1 MIIVANYVWLIC
13 GLLEYL
19 NFIDLSNFVTSRTS
33 EDRGVSSLATEP
45 TFFAMQLFLFSYTV
59 VAFRNYKLRVSEC
72 ILLFLNF
79 LAVLFI
85 AKSTMGLLYDFGV
98 LVFFTLFWFSKRPFL
113 ALFTL
118 ILTTMMIFLIGT
130 IQQNDDIRIYQVLNT
145 LFQGG
150 IFNLF
155 YSDASINGRIQ
166 DIIVP
171 GYYFI
176 MNFGMPG
183 GFSNYGVMESEYVK
197 SLFKGY
203 FWYQVGGDIIMS
215 YVMSMLVELG
225 IFGILSYLALTYKK
239 QRLNYK
245 RILEKIT
252 LVVILLSA
260 VPIAN
265 ALPVYIMIANIFN
278 DDRNG

>member
-1 MIIVANYVWLIC
+1 M
-13 GLLEYL
+13 
-19 NFIDLSNFVTSRTS
+19 
-33 EDRGVSSLATEP
+33 
-45 TFFAMQLFLFSYTV
+45 
-59 VAFRNYKLRVSEC
+59 
-72 ILLFLNF
+72 
-79 LAVLFI
+79 
-85 AKSTMGLLYDFGV
+85 
-98 LVFFTLFWFSKRPFL
+98 
-113 ALFTL
+113 
-118 ILTTMMIFLIGT
+118 
-130 IQQNDDIRIYQVLNT
+130 NT
-145 LFQGG
+145 
-150 IFNLF
+150 
-155 YSDASINGRIQ
+155 
-166 DIIVP
+166 
-171 GYYFI
+171 
-176 MNFGMPG
+176 
-183 GFSNYGVMESEYVK
+183 K